1 MSLGMVLAGV
11 IQFYSYLL
19 IAYVLMS
26 WFPMRG
32 VFMDLYAVLATIVDP
47 YLGLFR
53 RIIPPLG
60 ALDISPIVAILV
72 LNFLGRLVVSVF

>member
-1 MSLGMVLAGV
+1 VAQIVTTL
-11 IQFYSYLL
+11 IQFYAFLI

-26 WFPMRG
+26 WFPLSG
-32 VFMDLYAVLATIVDP
+32 VFADLFGVLGSVCEP

-53 RIIPPLG
+53 RIIPPMG

-72 LNFLGRLVVSVF
+72 LNVLGRLVARVL